1 MAPPTRLD
9 PFRTPSPEPL
19 NGKEASTRRK
29 TKFIDAFAHNPEGKS
44 LATISRDCKIG
55 PSTGRKWRDEYITFG
70 EMAKKP
76 MRSESA
82 ILGRKSKV
90 TKLICKKLCSP
101 SQNPVRMQQYEAQ
114 IVYHNLPIGKRQLQR
129 KMKEHTKK
137 GGRYKCGFV
146 KKVISAKN
154 RGERG
159 TYGLEHVYHSLFGFF
174 DHIVYTDE
182 AHVDPTS
189 TAPPLTTPEQ
199 GTRDKPENI
208 VERLP
213 LQGVRFHIA
222 AWISWWGKSDKLEF
236 YNDEEDKVEHPPYPT
251 KPRRRPTTET
261 EEEYQARV
269 LEWEAGKPHAVEAK
283 VQGNAMTQKYYVERL
298 LPIYCDAVE
307 KMRLIDDK
315 TWL

>member
-1 MAPPTRLD
+1 MAPPTRSN

-29 TKFIDAFAHNPEGKS
+29 TKFINALAHNPEGKS
-44 LATISRDCKIG
+44 LAAISRDCKIG
-55 PSTGRKWRDEYITFG
+55 PSTGRKWRDEYKSFG
-70 EMAKKP
+70 ERAKKP

-90 TKLICKKLCSP
+90 TKSM
-101 SQNPVRMQQYEAQ
+101 S
-114 IVYHNLPIGKRQLQR
+114 
-129 KMKEHTKK
+129 
-137 GGRYKCGFV
+137 
-146 KKVISAKN
+146 KN
-154 RGERG
+154 RGERSI
-159 TYGLEHVYHSLFGFF
+159 YGLDHIYHSLFGFF

-189 TAPPLTTPEQ
+189 MAPPMTTREQ

-208 VERLP
+208 VERPP

-222 AWISWWGKSDKLEF
+222 AWISWWGKADKLEF
-236 YNDEEDKVEHPPYPT
+236 YNDEEDKIEHPPYPK
-251 KPRRRPTTET
+251 KPRKRPTTET
-261 EEEYQARV
+261 EEEYQTRV
-269 LEWEAGKPHAVEAK
+269 LEWEAGKPHAVEVK

-315 TWL
+315 PWLLQEDGDP